1 MALQL
6 SSLIYACLKFY
17 MNSYRKPLFMYTYV
31 FNMLVI
37 SNYNWLYAFLII
49 YKLLNKKNTNTFTSH
64 CQSLNK
70 FIGFFQ
76 SILTNVDSLLYV
88 DTDILFLSPLEEIW
102 FHFSRF
108 NSTQLIALAPES
120 EDRQTGWYN
129 RFARHPYFGEL
140 GMTSDSQ
147 FDFCI

>member
-1 MALQL
+1 
-6 SSLIYACLKFY
+6 
-17 MNSYRKPLFMYTYV
+17 MYTYV

-70 FIGFFQ
+70 FIVFFQ

-140 GMTSDSQ
+140 GMTSDSR
-147 FDFCI
+147 FDFCIWRI

>member
-1 MALQL
+1 MPQNK
-6 SSLIYACLKFY
+6 LIHGIKHRKNVKWPYNIAAYACLKFY

-70 FIGFFQ
+70 FIGFFSVHFDQ
-76 SILTNVDSLLYV
+76 CGFPALCWYWHIIPLPLGGNLVSFFSIQQYTTNC
-88 DTDILFLSPLEEIW
+88 FG
-102 FHFSRF
+102 SR
-108 NSTQLIALAPES
+108 EW
-120 EDRQTGWYN
+120 RQTNW
-129 RFARHPYFGEL
+129 L
-140 GMTSDSQ
+140 VQ
-147 FDFCI
+147 QIC